1 MDVETVS
8 RERAYGELSQV
19 LTLPLLEAT
28 RAAALACQ
36 EHFGKG
42 DNKAADRAAV
52 DAMRR
57 ALRAVPGEGAVVIGE
72 GEKDEAPML
81 YNGETFG
88 AGGEPRYDVA
98 VDPLEGT
105 KFTAR
110 GLAGAISVIAAS
122 GRGALWSPG
131 PGFYMEKIVV
141 GPRAKGA
148 IDLQLG
154 PEENLKNVADAL
166 GRKPYE
172 LRVFVMD
179 KPRHQKLIDRI
190 RGFGASVIA
199 PPDGDVAGSLE
210 ALLPGGEVDVLMGIG
225 GTPEGV
231 ITACAASCL
240 GGDMQGRLA
249 PQSERERAAIGEA
262 GLSPEQIFR
271 LEDLVCGE
279 SLFVATGV
287 SGGCLRRPWKEH
299 GAYRTDSLVL
309 SSGGR
314 IVRVVESTDER
325 EE

>member
-1 MDVETVS
+1 MDTETANS
-8 RERAYGELSQV
+8 ESAYGELSQV

-36 EHFGKG
+36 EHFGRG

-52 DAMRR
+52 DAMRQ
-57 ALRAVPGEGAVVIGE
+57 ALRAAPGEGTIVIGE

-110 GLAGAISVIAAS
+110 GLAGAVSVIAAS

-148 IDLQLG
+148 IDLRLG
-154 PEENLKNVADAL
+154 AEENLRNVADAL

-179 KPRHQKLIDRI
+179 KPRHQKLIERI
-190 RGFGASVIA
+190 RGLGASVIT

-231 ITACAASCL
+231 ITACAAGCL

-249 PQSERERAAIGEA
+249 PQSERERAALGEA
-262 GLSPEQIFR
+262 GLSPEPVFR
-271 LEDLVCGE
+271 LEDLVRGE

-287 SGGCLRRPWKEH
+287 SGGYLRRPWKEH
-299 GAYRTDSLVL
+299 GTYRTDSLVL
-309 SSGGR
+309 SPGGQVARITKSSGEG
-314 IVRVVESTDER
+314 
-325 EE
+325 